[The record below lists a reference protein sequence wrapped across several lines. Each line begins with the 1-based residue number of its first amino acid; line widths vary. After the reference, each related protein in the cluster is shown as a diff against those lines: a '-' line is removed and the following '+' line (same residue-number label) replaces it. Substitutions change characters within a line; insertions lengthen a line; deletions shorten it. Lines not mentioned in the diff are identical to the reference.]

1 MSTPGPPRSWLRVAL
16 YGAGLGWLAGGLE
29 GLAVASSI
37 DLQLGFGEALVL
49 MLCSLACGAAT
60 GVALGLPAGL
70 LLQLAGRGKDDYQL
84 QALGMGLVGFGLAA
98 WYFWPIALGL
108 VRLQRWAGGAA
119 GFLVPLGFLGT
130 VYFNARHW
138 LRKVDLG
145 WRPRLGFTLLSL
157 ALALL
162 LALLDAAWLVQRPR
176 GAGAMALAGDHNV
189 LLVTIDTLRRDHLS
203 AYGED
208 AAVPTPRFDALAAE
222 GVLYLDAVTPLPE
235 TGPSHASMFTSLHPT
250 SHGVVSNG
258 HTLSAG
264 FTTLAERLSDEGY
277 ATAAF
282 VSSFAVDSRTGL
294 DQGFQI
300 YDDDFF
306 PAMHGISEIRL
317 VALALR
323 GWMRFGDPL
332 KLPFL
337 LERSARSTNQR
348 AARWLG
354 EQGERPFF
362 CWVHYFEPHAPYEPH
377 GGRAAPGGVDHR
389 HILAHEDQVTYT
401 PELVGQLRQLYA
413 GEVLEADARL
423 GELLDTLQE
432 LGHAG
437 DTLVV
442 VTADHG
448 EMLGEHGYHFNHH
461 SIFDEAVRVPLAI
474 RAPALRPGTR
484 LVDAQVRVMDIP
496 ATVLEYLDLDPME
509 PTQGVELLGYAEK
522 FRHQSLITTLVGRK
536 TGALDKGSL
545 FGLRAG
551 RPHDEEGRPF
561 KYVWDV
567 DSETEQLFDLSADPG
582 ESSDIG
588 SEQPELLQ
596 RARRI
601 VAEDAGR
608 VEQASEPMDGAT
620 ENALKALGYID

>member
-1 MSTPGPPRSWLRVAL
+1 M
-16 YGAGLGWLAGGLE
+16 
-29 GLAVASSI
+29 
-37 DLQLGFGEALVL
+37 
-49 MLCSLACGAAT
+49 
-60 GVALGLPAGL
+60 
-70 LLQLAGRGKDDYQL
+70 
-84 QALGMGLVGFGLAA
+84 
-98 WYFWPIALGL
+98 
-108 VRLQRWAGGAA
+108 
-119 GFLVPLGFLGT
+119 
-130 VYFNARHW
+130 
-138 LRKVDLG
+138 
-145 WRPRLGFTLLSL
+145 
-157 ALALL
+157 
-162 LALLDAAWLVQRPR
+162 
-176 GAGAMALAGDHNV
+176 
-189 LLVTIDTLRRDHLS
+189 
-203 AYGED
+203 
-208 AAVPTPRFDALAAE
+208 
-222 GVLYLDAVTPLPE
+222 
-235 TGPSHASMFTSLHPT
+235 
-250 SHGVVSNG
+250 
-258 HTLSAG
+258 
-264 FTTLAERLSDEGY
+264 
-277 ATAAF
+277 
-282 VSSFAVDSRTGL
+282 
-294 DQGFQI
+294 
-300 YDDDFF
+300 
-306 PAMHGISEIRL
+306 
-317 VALALR
+317 ALALR